1 MPGLLKNIAFQDVNK
16 NTASVCVCVGGVHS
30 ETENDE
36 LHFAP

>member
-16 NTASVCVCVGGVHS
+16 NTASVCVCGGVHS